1 MAWNFILYFWG
12 NSWISAPLPPSDV
25 MVTAIS
31 NDSLSLNW
39 TYNSNAT
46 FVESWN
52 VTHTSLIDGT
62 SETAT
67 ILANASQ
74 YVDNYNVTGLTSGH
88 TYSISIYS
96 VVQNVVSEAISLN
109 VSVSK
114 YYCKSLVD
122 FIIIRYL
129 GNKTLKLSFFSN
141 LDFNHLAENFL
152 IHVPFRYLIFV
163 TVL

>member
-1 MAWNFILYFWG
+1 MAWNFILHFWG
-12 NSWISAPLPPSDV
+12 NSWLSAPLPPSDV

-74 YVDNYNVTGLTSGH
+74 YVINYNVTGLTSGH

-96 VVQNVVSEAISLN
+96 VVQNVVSETISLN

-122 FIIIRYL
+122 LMIIRYL
-129 GNKTLKLSFFSN
+129 GNKTLKLFFFS
-141 LDFNHLAENFL
+141 
-152 IHVPFRYLIFV
+152 
-163 TVL
+163 

>member
-1 MAWNFILYFWG
+1 
-12 NSWISAPLPPSDV
+12 
-25 MVTAIS
+25 MVTAIN
-31 NDSLSLNW
+31 NDSLSMNW

-74 YVDNYNVTGLTSGH
+74 NVINYNVTGLTSGH

-122 FIIIRYL
+122 LMIIRYL
-129 GNKTLKLSFFSN
+129 GNKTLKMFFFPY
-141 LDFNHLAENFL
+141 LDFNHLAENVS
-152 IHVPFRYLIFV
+152 IHVPVQVFNFSNSFV
-163 TVL
+163 N

>member
-12 NSWISAPLPPSDV
+12 NLWLSAPLPPSDV

-74 YVDNYNVTGLTSGH
+74 YVVNYNITGLTSGH

-96 VVQNVVSEAISLN
+96 VVQNVVSETISLN

-114 YYCKSLVD
+114 YYNNCKSLVD

-129 GNKTLKLSFFSN
+129 GNKTLKLFFFS
-141 LDFNHLAENFL
+141 
-152 IHVPFRYLIFV
+152 
-163 TVL
+163 

>member
-1 MAWNFILYFWG
+1 MKISIYGIQAYIFL
-12 NSWISAPLPPSDV
+12 NSLLSAPLPPSDV
-25 MVTAIS
+25 MVTSIS

-52 VTHTSLIDGT
+52 VTYTSLIDGT

-74 YVDNYNVTGLTSGH
+74 PVVNYSVTGLTSGH

-109 VSVSK
+109 VSVSM
-114 YYCKSLVD
+114 YHC
-122 FIIIRYL
+122 
-129 GNKTLKLSFFSN
+129 
-141 LDFNHLAENFL
+141 
-152 IHVPFRYLIFV
+152 
-163 TVL
+163 

>member
-1 MAWNFILYFWG
+1 
-12 NSWISAPLPPSDV
+12 
-25 MVTAIS
+25 MVTAIN
-31 NDSLSLNW
+31 NDSLSMNW

-74 YVDNYNVTGLTSGH
+74 YVVNYNVTGLTSGH

-96 VVQNVVSEAISLN
+96 VVQNVVSETISLN

-129 GNKTLKLSFFSN
+129 GNKTLKLFFFS
-141 LDFNHLAENFL
+141 
-152 IHVPFRYLIFV
+152 
-163 TVL
+163 